1 MEEQS
6 EAGKRTFWYDRL
18 GNVAKLT
25 TEFPR
30 LREPHRGPYQA
41 TMEYDF
47 DGFGRLLSLKFPG
60 SGAEVVTYGYDRGG
74 LVRSAVGTNTQ
85 TNPQHPDEPAVTQ
98 YLLHIGYDEFEQR
111 VRVVHGNGI
120 ATSYRYYEK
129 SRRLQEINADHRDR
143 YLAERGRP
151 ARAFQRM
158 RYEYDVA
165 GNLERVRNEVP
176 YEQDMPGSVL
186 VGPTTQE
193 YGYDDLYQLLSA
205 RGTYQD
211 RRDWQYRYRLSF
223 AYDEIGNILT
233 KDQASYRYVP
243 QACPTPVPAGCDGW
257 REDHAIREQTY
268 RSEYQY
274 PGPQPHAPRRID
286 EQLVAESAPWSRV
299 ISYDASGNQTGWT
312 YPGSGT
318 RATEWNE
325 ENRVTRV
332 SQNGQVLSRMLYD
345 GDGERRVHLHHVS
358 GEEETAYHDQHL
370 TLRDGRFV
378 TKHIYAGQTRIASK
392 MDPDWFR
399 DPPTLYYHPD
409 HLGSTSFA
417 SNNEQTLTQR
427 DEYFPSGE
435 LWIDASDSRYEL
447 RRAYVFTGKELD
459 QATGLYYFGARYYDP
474 RSSVWLSPDPILDE
488 YMDGGPSGGVFN
500 PGNLGLYSYT
510 LNNPVNLVDPDGRS
524 AQGAHRNFP
533 PGANGCRHPS
543 CFNGPAGQKFH
554 QEQMLQRMNA
564 GAAAA
569 GRTSRGIGD
578 GMRRLLFRFVM
589 QQQAARPPAQ
599 PAAAPAQPPQAVQ
612 PAKGP
617 QPAPAAKPAS
627 SPQAAPPAQPG
638 QTAGKQPASSTGA
651 AGGGVEKT
659 ASGRRIGDFTKS
671 QKAAAKAE
679 NAAQK
684 GGQMACT
691 DCGAPVQNIPS
702 QKGVRTPPNQ
712 AQVHHDPPIVEG
724 GGRHSRPVVVC
735 PECHAGRH
743 AK

>member
-1 MEEQS
+1 MPN
-6 EAGKRTFWYDRL
+6 GW
-18 GNVAKLT
+18 
-25 TEFPR
+25 
-30 LREPHRGPYQA
+30 
-41 TMEYDF
+41 
-47 DGFGRLLSLKFPG
+47 
-60 SGAEVVTYGYDRGG
+60 
-74 LVRSAVGTNTQ
+74 
-85 TNPQHPDEPAVTQ
+85 DE
-98 YLLHIGYDEFEQR
+98 
-111 VRVVHGNGI
+111 
-120 ATSYRYYEK
+120 
-129 SRRLQEINADHRDR
+129 
-143 YLAERGRP
+143 
-151 ARAFQRM
+151 
-158 RYEYDVA
+158 
-165 GNLERVRNEVP
+165 
-176 YEQDMPGSVL
+176 
-186 VGPTTQE
+186 
-193 YGYDDLYQLLSA
+193 
-205 RGTYQD
+205 
-211 RRDWQYRYRLSF
+211 
-223 AYDEIGNILT
+223 
-233 KDQASYRYVP
+233 
-243 QACPTPVPAGCDGW
+243 W

-268 RSEYQY
+268 QY
-274 PGPQPHAPRRID
+274 PGPQPHAPKRI
-286 EQLVAESAPWSRV
+286 EEHLVAESMPWPREMR
-299 ISYDASGNQTGWT
+299 YDASGNQTGWT
-312 YPGSGT
+312 YRGSDT
-318 RATEWNE
+318 RTTDWNE
-325 ENRVTRV
+325 ENRVSRV
-332 SQNGQVLSRMLYD
+332 TQNGQVLSRMLYD

-543 CFNGPAGQKFH
+543 CFSGPAGQKFH

-589 QQQAARPPAQ
+589 QQQQSARPAAQPAAAPAQAAQ
-599 PAAAPAQPPQAVQ
+599 PAAAPAQPAGAPQ
-612 PAKGP
+612 
-617 QPAPAAKPAS
+617 AAKPS
-627 SPQAAPPAQPG
+627 GQAQKAPSAKTDESGGKAVAP
-638 QTAGKQPASSTGA
+638 TAPASPT
-651 AGGGVEKT
+651 AGGG
-659 ASGRRIGDFTKS
+659 ARIQNLS
-671 QKAAAKAE
+671 AAVRARIQ
-679 NAAQK
+679 NAANRMPVCSLMGPPDGVFCRVMGPPQL
-684 GGQMACT
+684 QE
-691 DCGAPVQNIPS
+691 DGAT
-702 QKGVRTPPNQ
+702 R
-712 AQVHHDPPIVEG
+712 
-724 GGRHSRPVVVC
+724 
-735 PECHAGRH
+735 AG
-743 AK
+743 A